1 MSSSR
6 RNVPIKADHTL
17 AGSAGRGTVGDRS
30 TTART
35 LGSRPSTPT
44 LELKRTSPGPRA
56 TPSPTP
62 SEKRSSPS
70 LRVKTPSPTPSS
82 LPRRESPSNSQRLSP
97 TLVKARRATPPEE
110 GSPQR
115 ATASCGTQVDPEV
128 LTRKTHPKSPDPES
142 AALAP
147 RLRQL
152 SLRSKSQASNHDQA
166 AISQRIAGLR
176 RPRGASPSSISAAE
190 STERAGLR
198 LPDTRDS
205 ATQTLGKLPRTSPQ
219 QDELSTTQQLEG
231 AAGELPRRSEF
242 LFGPIQLQSELG
254 MAIQAA
260 LEFTAERRVTH
271 SYSPSEFAAIG
282 RMHMHLGGEDG
293 SDDETLENLEV
304 RSLSLSEDGPMI
316 ARSFSERQRMTAAPD
331 PIAMLSNGQQHAGM
345 TDHEPKHKEGKDHK
359 EHNGSSDLSAAG
371 TENANAPGGGSGGPG
386 FDAHSNLTAETESQE
401 QSLCRNLLPILLPIF
416 EKTAELSASDPAGD
430 SAAGSNTT
438 YQQRFSTR
446 SGPPPTKVRVR
457 SSRARGG
464 RTLDLAEL
472 QTAGRRGDAALANLA
487 EATNASGFVAVR
499 SEFSLGSEH
508 SAFTSVSSPSSQS
521 GSKDSTPRG
530 SNLGRSGLRG
540 VASMPTLQQ
549 HRGGARSVG

>member
-1 MSSSR
+1 LGSR
-6 RNVPIKADHTL
+6 P
-17 AGSAGRGTVGDRS
+17 S
-30 TTART
+30 TPTS

-82 LPRRESPSNSQRLSP
+82 LPRRESPSNQQRLSP
-97 TLVKARRATPPEE
+97 TFVKARRATPPEE

-115 ATASCGTQVDPEV
+115 ATFSCGTQVDPV
-128 LTRKTHPKSPDPES
+128 ITSTGRHPRSPDPES

-147 RLRQL
+147 RLRQM
-152 SLRSKSQASNHDQA
+152 SLRSKSQASHHDQA
-166 AISQRIAGLR
+166 SISQRVAGLR

-190 STERAGLR
+190 TTERAGLR

-205 ATQTLGKLPRTSPQ
+205 ATQTLKLARTSPAG
-219 QDELSTTQQLEG
+219 DELSPTRDLEG
-231 AAGELPRRSEF
+231 LPGELHRRSEF

-260 LEFTAERRVTH
+260 LEFTAERRITH
-271 SYSPSEFAAIG
+271 SYSPSEFAAIRG
-282 RMHMHLGGEDG
+282 LGGEDG

-316 ARSFSERQRMTAAPD
+316 ARTFSERQRMTAAPD
-331 PIAMLSNGQQHAGM
+331 PIAMLTHGQQHAG
-345 TDHEPKHKEGKDHK
+345 DLEPKHKEQK
-359 EHNGSSDLSAAG
+359 EQTDKEQTGSSGHGSTDLSAAG
-371 TENANAPGGGSGGPG
+371 TENAPGGSGA
-386 FDAHSNLTAETESQE
+386 DAQAESHE

-430 SAAGSNTT
+430 SAAGTT

-446 SGPPPTKVRVR
+446 SGPPPTKVRVK
-457 SSRARGG
+457 SSRAGRGG

-487 EATNASGFVAVR
+487 SASSPDGRGFVAVR

-508 SAFTSVSSPSSQS
+508 SAFTSVSSPSSQA
-521 GSKDSTPRG
+521 GSKDSTPR
-530 SNLGRSGLRG
+530 GRSGLRG